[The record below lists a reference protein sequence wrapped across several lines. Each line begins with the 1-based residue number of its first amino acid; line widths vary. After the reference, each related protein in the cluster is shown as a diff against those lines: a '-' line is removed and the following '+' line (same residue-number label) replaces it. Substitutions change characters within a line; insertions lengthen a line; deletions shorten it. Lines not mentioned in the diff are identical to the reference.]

1 MNSVQ
6 HRAEPYTENKVSIID
21 SALHKIKAEFSS
33 INNLPK
39 STENPLWD
47 EIRNV
52 CNLTLAEVVALMNV
66 RCGLTTTTMN
76 VSIAPI
82 SRKTITAP
90 MPNTSAPARIVL
102 KGTTFIHLHFD
113 VVIQIAELLPLD
125 TIISLY
131 IATKKFQLLATN
143 YHRQTKNIKEALI
156 MVINK
161 RMSLLER
168 NDREDIL
175 KRVAHIITDA
185 ADIHHMPLNF
195 IYNILYKKSSKSNP
209 VDLYIVPSLLADHSS
224 LFTTRGRI
232 MKARENNR
240 RFGYMRNKNLPMLD
254 HLRNCWATRVSRHPE
269 KYFHDFCLNG
279 ILNINSIYPNCF
291 AYPVYTFTQLLKKI
305 NDFKKILPSVISI
318 NNFVKQIQKK
328 YLASTIIKRE
338 ELKPKLVLYEKIM
351 ASILEYA
358 RSTNI
363 NEFMRVVTTS
373 CDHTLS
379 TSILYWQP
387 LPSY

>member
-6 HRAEPYTENKVSIID
+6 QTEHNKVSIMD
-21 SALHKIKAEFSS
+21 SALHKIKAEFSC
-33 INNLPK
+33 INNLPNT
-39 STENPLWD
+39 TEHPLWD
-47 EIRNV
+47 KIHKV

-66 RCGLTTTTMN
+66 RCGINSNTTMN
-76 VSIAPI
+76 VPI
-82 SRKTITAP
+82 VPIKNITAP
-90 MPNTSAPARIVL
+90 MPNTSAPAPIII

-125 TIISLY
+125 TIVSLY
-131 IATKKFQLLATN
+131 IAIKKIQLLATN
-143 YHRQTKNIKEALI
+143 YERQARNLKEALI

-161 RMSLLER
+161 KINFLES

-175 KRVAHIITDA
+175 KRVAHLITDA

-209 VDLYIVPSLLADHSS
+209 VLKYLVPSLLADHTS
-224 LFTTRGRI
+224 LFKTRGRI
-232 MKARENNR
+232 IISKDNNR

-254 HLRNCWATRVSRHPE
+254 HVRNCWVTCASRNPE
-269 KYFHDFCLNG
+269 KCLHYFCLNA
-279 ILNINSIYPNCF
+279 ILDIDSMYPNCF
-291 AYPVYTFTQLLKKI
+291 AHPVYTFTQLLKKI

-318 NNFVKQIQKK
+318 NNFVKQTQKK

-338 ELKPKLVLYEKIM
+338 ELKPKLVLCEKVM
-351 ASILEYA
+351 ASVLDYA
-358 RSTNI
+358 RSTDI

-373 CDHTLS
+373 CDHNLATN
-379 TSILYWQP
+379 ILYWQP